1 MEKHCRKDKA
11 WQIIRR
17 LIYSIIEISRSL
29 KENKAALFAASSAF
43 FAFLSLIPTMILIC
57 SILPFIHGSRE
68 LFLSAIEAVIPYSLE
83 SMLVAILEESYEKS
97 VAVISLSAILTL
109 WVAGKGV
116 YALKAGINA
125 IRHVRETRGVLLQR
139 LVASLYTIVFILCIV
154 FSLGIMIF
162 GNYVNELLIRIVP
175 GISFIYQFLL
185 HFRFLFVWAVMTVF
199 LQLVFALLPNEK
211 VSIRLQFP
219 GALFSSIVWSVF
231 SWVFSIYVDKMNGFG
246 MYGSL
251 TTIVVVMMWLYIGFY
266 ILLIGVSLNVYI
278 QDIYAAVLE
287 ERKLRKQRASKES
300 GNKGENL

>member
-29 KENKAALFAASSAF
+29 KENKAALFAAGSAF
-43 FAFLSLIPTMILIC
+43 FAFLSLIPSMILIC

-97 VAVISLSAILTL
+97 VTVISLSAILTL

-278 QDIYAAVLE
+278 QDNYAVVLE
-287 ERKLRKQRASKES
+287 ERKLRKKKNSTKS
-300 GNKGENL
+300 SD